1 MDQRDQQKVPM
12 KKIVVIGTRGIP
24 NILGGV
30 ETHCE
35 ELFPR
40 IAASDY
46 DVTIIRRKSYAKDTL
61 KEYKGVKL
69 ADISTP
75 KKKSF
80 EAIIHTLK
88 GVWVAKYHCHTDIL
102 HIQGIGPA
110 LVTPFAKLLRLK
122 VVLTIHSLNYDHEKW
137 GKIAKFLLKTGE
149 KMGCRFADEV
159 IVISDVIKNNILKSY
174 NRKNVHLIYNGVP
187 EPNFIQTTHYLDKL
201 GVKPQK
207 YIFAMGRFVPEKNFH
222 QLINA
227 FLSLKNRDEYKL
239 VLAGD
244 ADFHDEYSRKLKKMA
259 NENGVILTGFIR
271 GEKLYELL
279 THASAFVLPSSHE
292 GLPISLL
299 EAMSYDLPV
308 IVSDIP
314 ANLAIGLDQ
323 DSYFPVGNEEKLMEK
338 LNNLIDKKPI
348 KCKYQLDSYQWEKIA
363 KQTIQVYEK
372 NYNV

>member
-159 IVISDVIKNNILKSY
+159 IVISEVIKNNIVKLH
-174 NRKNVHLIYNGVP
+174 NRNNIHLIYNGVP
-187 EPNFIQTTHYLDKL
+187 EPTFIQTTHYLDKL
-201 GVKPQK
+201 GVEPQK

-222 QLINA
+222 QLIKA
-227 FLSLKNRDEYKL
+227 FLLLDNRDGYQL

-244 ADFHDEYSRKLKKMA
+244 ADFDDEYSRGLKKLA
-259 NENGVILTGFIR
+259 HENGVILPGFIR
-271 GEKLYELL
+271 GEKLHELL

-314 ANLAIGLDQ
+314 ANLAVGLHQ
-323 DSYFPVGNEEKLMEK
+323 DAYFPVGNEENLMEK
-338 LNNLIDKKPI
+338 LETLIVKKPV
-348 KCKYQLDSYQWEKIA
+348 KRKYPLDNYHWENIA
-363 KQTIQVYEK
+363 KQTIKVYEK
-372 NYNV
+372 L

>member
-1 MDQRDQQKVPM
+1 
-12 KKIVVIGTRGIP
+12 
-24 NILGGV
+24 
-30 ETHCE
+30 
-35 ELFPR
+35 
-40 IAASDY
+40 
-46 DVTIIRRKSYAKDTL
+46 
-61 KEYKGVKL
+61 
-69 ADISTP
+69 
-75 KKKSF
+75 
-80 EAIIHTLK
+80 
-88 GVWVAKYHCHTDIL
+88 
-102 HIQGIGPA
+102 
-110 LVTPFAKLLRLK
+110 
-122 VVLTIHSLNYDHEKW
+122 
-137 GKIAKFLLKTGE
+137 
-149 KMGCRFADEV
+149 
-159 IVISDVIKNNILKSY
+159 
-174 NRKNVHLIYNGVP
+174 
-187 EPNFIQTTHYLDKL
+187 
-201 GVKPQK
+201 
-207 YIFAMGRFVPEKNFH
+207 
-222 QLINA
+222 
-227 FLSLKNRDEYKL
+227 
-239 VLAGD
+239 LAGD